1 MASSAVRV
9 RKDVYKLS
17 STDRTL
23 DWYGRAIKEMK
34 KRPLNDPTS
43 WRYQAAIHGYSR
55 AEDPLRKSSDVLPS
69 SADQAKFWN
78 QCQHASWY
86 FLPWHRGYLLYFER
100 ICLDAIIRLGGP
112 RDWALPYWNYSAPGT
127 TPNQKLI
134 PPAFRPSRVG
144 GRANPLYVPGRTGG
158 STGNAGI
165 DPAEVSLDCLRR
177 RHFVGLSSGGSPGF
191 GGPVTGFHHGS
202 GPMGH
207 CERTPHGDIHV
218 AVDGFMSSFN
228 TAGLDPLFWLHHC
241 NLDRLWEVWR
251 GRSTSTG
258 DPTDSNW
265 RNFAFNIHD
274 QNKAAIVFR
283 SASMV
288 STTANGY
295 RYQDISDP
303 FPPGTTVLASVEEG
317 SMEDTGPE
325 RPAQLAGATDKPIT
339 LGQGTTS
346 TRVEMSAPE
355 ASVLASADEG
365 GSGRVFLNIEN
376 ITGKGPP
383 GNYKVFVNV
392 PEGEDPAD
400 HPDNFVGTLP
410 LFGIGEESAEDA
422 AHGGSGLT
430 HVLEITDVVQRL
442 QNEGTWNES
451 DLDVD
456 FVPIRPVAEGAD
468 VKIGRVSIYRG

>member
-1 MASSAVRV
+1 MASAPPRV
-9 RKDVYKLS
+9 RKDVYKLA

-23 DWYGRAIKEMK
+23 EWYGRAINEMK

-55 AEDPLRKSSDVLPS
+55 AEDPLKKSGEALPS
-69 SADQAKFWN
+69 AADQAKFWN
-78 QCQHASWY
+78 QCQHGSWY

-100 ICLDAIIRLGGP
+100 ICLDAIVKLGGP
-112 RDWALPYWNYSAPGT
+112 KDWALPYWNYSAPGA

-134 PPAFRPSRVG
+134 PPAFRPATVAG
-144 GRANPLYVPGRTGG
+144 KPNPLFAPGRTGG

-177 RHFVGLSSGGSPGF
+177 RNFVGFSSGGSPGF
-191 GGPVTGFHHGS
+191 GGPQTGFHHGS
-202 GPMGH
+202 GPSGH

-218 AVDGFMSSFN
+218 AVNGFMASFN

-251 GRSTSTG
+251 LRSTSTG
-258 DPTDSNW
+258 DPADPSW
-265 RNFAFNIHD
+265 RNFPFNIHD
-274 QNKAAIVFR
+274 QNKAVVVFR

-295 RYQDISDP
+295 KYQDVSDP
-303 FPPGTTVLASVEEG
+303 FPAGTSILAGVEEG
-317 SMEDTGPE
+317 SMEDSDG
-325 RPAQLAGATDKPIT
+325 RPAKLAGATDGAIT
-339 LGQGTTS
+339 LGRGKTS
-346 TRVEMSAPE
+346 ARVTIEAPDVNIL
-355 ASVLASADEG
+355 ASVDG
-365 GSGRVFLNIEN
+365 GGPQRVFLNIEN
-376 ITGKGPP
+376 ITGEGPP

-392 PEGEDPAD
+392 PEGGDPED

-410 LFGIGEESAEDA
+410 LFGLGEQSAEDGPN
-422 AHGGSGLT
+422 GGSGLT

-442 QNEGTWNES
+442 QDEGSWNES

-456 FVPIRPVAEGAD
+456 FVPIREVPAGAD
-468 VKIGRVSIYRG
+468 VRIGRVSVYRG